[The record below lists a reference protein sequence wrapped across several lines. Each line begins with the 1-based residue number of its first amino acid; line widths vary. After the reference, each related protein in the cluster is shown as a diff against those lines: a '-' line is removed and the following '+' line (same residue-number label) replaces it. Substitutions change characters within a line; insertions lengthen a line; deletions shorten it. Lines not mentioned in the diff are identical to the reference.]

1 MKSLFLGFS
10 IFTVMSMLSACGSS
24 ETKASC
30 EANDSIDTVVVD
42 TVVADTVVVD
52 SAQ

>member
-10 IFTVMSMLSACGSS
+10 IFTVMSMFSACGTG

-30 EANDSIDTVVVD
+30 EANDSIDTVAVD
-42 TVVADTVVVD
+42 TVVTDTVVVD
-52 SAQ
+52 SVQ